1 MKNIFSIGDH
11 DVWNDLFEVW
21 ICFSLRARLKAVV
34 LWIKNCR
41 QIIINVSV
49 ETLKNA
55 KPLKK
60 RAGKNENI
68 FICDSHNQ
76 LKIHKSEFR
85 SQNLAA
91 IKFAPLFNFLNLPK
105 IAL

>member
-1 MKNIFSIGDH
+1 MQNIFSISDYH
-11 DVWNDLFEVW
+11 IWDNLFEIW
-21 ICFSLRARLKAVV
+21 ICFSLGARLKTVV
-34 LWIKNCR
+34 LLIKDCW
-41 QIIINVSV
+41 QIVINISV

-55 KPLKK
+55 KLLKK
-60 RAGKNENI
+60 RAWKNENI

-91 IKFAPLFNFLNLPK
+91 IKFPLLFNF
-105 IAL
+105 